1 MKPAATINDTLI
13 VSALMIEGISMSAPA
28 DEAAK
33 AQAKTG
39 QAVTAHAATE
49 HARHAAHGDAH
60 ASAADDDLLLERQ
73 LCFAL
78 TVASRSV
85 VGAYK
90 PVLERMG
97 LTHPQYLVMLCLW
110 ENSPRTVRDISEAL
124 AQEPATISPLLRR
137 LETAGLIT
145 RRRVEGNERA
155 LAVALTPAG
164 AALRRQATSVPGT
177 MMARL
182 GLTRKQVEDLHR
194 TMMDLIAA
202 TAGRSAD

>member
-1 MKPAATINDTLI
+1 MTEGTPAIQDRHVMPGAH
-13 VSALMIEGISMSAPA
+13 GAPGS
-28 DEAAK
+28 EAAQGSP
-33 AQAKTG
+33 ATQDSQAE
-39 QAVTAHAATE
+39 Q
-49 HARHAAHGDAH
+49 
-60 ASAADDDLLLERQ
+60 DDLLLEQQ

-90 PVLERMG
+90 PVLDRLG

-110 ENSPRTVRDISEAL
+110 EASPRSVRDISEAL

-137 LETAGLIT
+137 LETAGFIT
-145 RRRVEGNERA
+145 RQRMEGNERT
-155 LAVALTPAG
+155 LEVRLTPRG
-164 AALRRQATSVPGT
+164 AALREQATEVPGI

-182 GLTRKQVEDLHR
+182 GLTREQVGQLHA

-202 TAGRSAD
+202 TRPGPDDVPRR